1 MSITTVPIV
10 TIGVKQLVP
19 IATLYNLLHESDY
32 HERFVT
38 HGSLHFSP
46 QHDTKLDIER
56 CDKLPQL
63 IPLPDTTAVL
73 LSPHQLISR
82 LSVDQ

>member
-1 MSITTVPIV
+1 MSRTTVLIV
-10 TIGVKQLVP
+10 TLGVKQLVP
-19 IATLYNLLHESDY
+19 ITTLYNLLHESDY

-38 HGSLHFSP
+38 HGSFHFSP

-56 CDKLPQL
+56 CDKLSQL
-63 IPLPDTTAVL
+63 IPLPDPTVIL